1 VIFSLE
7 MSRTE
12 ISMRVLAAEGSMSLQ
27 DLRKG
32 TLEPTRAG
40 RSLRRSWARSPTA
53 PLFID
58 DSPNMSLMEIR
69 AKCRRLKQQHNLQ
82 LVVIDYL
89 QLMSSGK
96 KVESRQQ
103 EVSEFSRALKLLAKE
118 LEVPVIAI
126 SQLNRGPE
134 QRTDKRP
141 QMSDLRESGC
151 LPADARKILR
161 ADTGAEVT
169 LGELYASGERDIEV
183 WALDESL
190 RYVRRP
196 MTHVFS
202 TGVAPVFRLTLA
214 SGKTVRATENH
225 PFHTYDG
232 WLPLAALRTGTRVA
246 VPRHVYAP
254 RALTEWDDAR
264 AVALAREVAAGQA
277 VVGADVFALPK
288 PQIALFVAS
297 LFEAAGSVVVGD
309 DNEGRISL
317 PVCRAAADVTTRLLL
332 RFGIQTRIAG
342 VGTEVVLDV
351 DGVDSQRRFLQEIGL
366 GARDQAAAATLLASC
381 RDGSYF
387 S

>member
-1 VIFSLE
+1 
-7 MSRTE
+7 
-12 ISMRVLAAEGSMSLQ
+12 
-27 DLRKG
+27 
-32 TLEPTRAG
+32 
-40 RSLRRSWARSPTA
+40 
-53 PLFID
+53 
-58 DSPNMSLMEIR
+58 
-69 AKCRRLKQQHNLQ
+69 

-151 LPADARKILR
+151 LPADTKILR

-169 LGELYASGERDIEV
+169 FGELYASGERDIEV

-264 AVALAREVAAGQA
+264 AVALAREVAGWP
-277 VVGADVFALPK
+277 GCRRSRRLRP
-288 PQIALFVAS
+288 P
-297 LFEAAGSVVVGD
+297 EAADRPLCRVAFRGGRSPSSWATTGRAGFRCPYAAPPPTSRHAPAVALRHPDPDCRRGD
-309 DNEGRISL
+309 
-317 PVCRAAADVTTRLLL
+317 
-332 RFGIQTRIAG
+332 AG
-342 VGTEVVLDV
+342 EVVLDV

-366 GARDQAAAATLLASC
+366 GARDQAAAATLLASVRAAGADHC
-381 RDGSYF
+381 PPRVWMTPCGTTSRRR
-387 S
+387 